1 MLVVGSF
8 EDAEEEIGIASEVVK
23 TMGEG

>member
-23 TMGEG
+23 TMGED